1 MRLFGLHE
9 NVSLSVQVEDIF
21 VDEHIDGTRV
31 VITCKQPTHV

>member
-1 MRLFGLHE
+1 LLTFHI
-9 NVSLSVQVEDIF
+9 EDIV